1 MQVRGLV
8 RRLALAATLGC
19 SSASAF
25 AQAGAGDQAWPTR
38 PIKFIVPFAAGSSS
52 DAVARVVGNR
62 LGERLGQNLVIE
74 NRVGASGNLGSE
86 AVARAEPD
94 GYTIGLANTSTH
106 AVAPSL
112 TAGLKYDP
120 IKDFTA
126 ISMLGDSPFVMAV
139 YPGLAARTVPELVAL
154 AKAKPRSLNYASAGP
169 ASMSH
174 LAAALFE
181 KVADIEMVHV
191 AYRGTGQSVVDLIAG
206 RIEIVFATIPPSLQL
221 IREGKIRA
229 LAVTGP
235 KRSDAMPEVA
245 SVREGGFPAYEASLW
260 QAIVAPA
267 NLPPGI
273 AKKLHGEVVAVL
285 AEKPMQDL
293 LGAQGVE
300 AESST
305 PEQLVARIKAD
316 IEKWRDL
323 IKSAKIT
330 TPQSQ

>member
-1 MQVRGLV
+1 MLQRIGL
-8 RRLALAATLGC
+8 LALLLLPID
-19 SSASAF
+19 
-25 AQAGAGDQAWPTR
+25 AQAQTAGPEAGWPSR
-38 PIKFIVPFAAGSSS
+38 PIKLIVPFAAGSSS
-52 DAVARVVGNR
+52 DAVARVVGNK
-62 LGERLGQNLVIE
+62 LGERLGQNLVVE
-74 NRVGASGNLGSE
+74 NRVGASGNLGTE
-86 AVARAEPD
+86 AIARAEPD

-112 TAGLKYDP
+112 TATLKYDP

-126 ISMLGDSPFVMAV
+126 ISMLGDSPFVLAV
-139 YPGLAARTVPELVAL
+139 YPGLAPRTVPELVAL
-154 AKAKPRSLNYASAGP
+154 AKAHPRSLNYASAGP

-181 KVADIEMVHV
+181 KVAGIEMVHV
-191 AYRGTGQSVVDLIAG
+191 AYRGTGQSVIDLIGG

-229 LAVTGP
+229 LAVTGR
-235 KRSDAMPEVA
+235 KRSDTLPEVP
-245 SVREGGFPAYEASLW
+245 SIREAGFTDYEVSLW

-267 NLPPGI
+267 GLPPAI
-273 AKKLHGEVVAVL
+273 AKKLHVEVGAVL
-285 AEKPMQDL
+285 ADPALASL

-300 AESST
+300 AEAST

-323 IKSAKIT
+323 IKSARIAVP
-330 TPQSQ
+330 PQP